1 MLAAMASKRLTAVVT
16 GATRGI
22 GRAIALKFAEGE
34 YVVWA
39 LGRNIGDL
47 DRLKDEASRR
57 GGDLRTL
64 RVDVAERDEVMA
76 ACDALLSEVGA
87 PAVLINNAG
96 IALSSPL
103 TKTRPEDFDRVMAI
117 NAAAPFFF
125 CRELIPAMAAST
137 GGRVINIASTA
148 ALKGFKYTA
157 AYCASKHAL
166 LGLTRALAIEF
177 SRKNV
182 TVNAVC
188 PGWTETEMVSH
199 SAKAISSATGR
210 TVEEAR
216 RILTEMNPMARL
228 IEPAEVAELCLFL
241 ASPAAA
247 AITGVA
253 YPIDGGESA

>member
-1 MLAAMASKRLTAVVT
+1 MGSKRLTAVVT

-22 GRAIALKFAEGE
+22 GRAIALKFAENE

-47 DRLKDEASRR
+47 ERVKAEASRR
-57 GGDLRTL
+57 GGDVRTL
-64 RVDVAERDEVMA
+64 RVDVAERDEVIA

-87 PAVLINNAG
+87 PAVLVNNAG

-177 SRKNV
+177 ARKNV
-182 TVNAVC
+182 TVNAIC
-188 PGWTETEMVSH
+188 PGWTETDMLSQ

-216 RILTEMNPMARL
+216 KILTEMNPMSRL
-228 IEPAEVAELCLFL
+228 IQPADVADLCLFL
-241 ASPAAA
+241 ASPGAA
-247 AITGVA
+247 AITGAA
-253 YPIDGGESA
+253 YPIDGGEAA